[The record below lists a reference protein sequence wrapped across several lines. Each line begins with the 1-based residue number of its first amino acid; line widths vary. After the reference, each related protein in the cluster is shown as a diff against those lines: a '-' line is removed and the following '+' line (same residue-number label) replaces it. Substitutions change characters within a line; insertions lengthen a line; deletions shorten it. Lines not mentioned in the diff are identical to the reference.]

1 MGGATPSAHYDTAS
15 RYHCAGKKLLKRI
28 LAILALVLP
37 LGACGTT
44 NIEPTQGDLKAAWER
59 SNVAPLDYKA
69 DILAFMRTYLN
80 DPTNVRNAAVSAPA
94 RKLIPGDPA
103 ERIVSCLRYDAKKSS
118 GGYAGAKTGI
128 VIYGSGKLDRFI
140 DTPKLV
146 REVCEGVALQPF
158 PELQR
163 LSR

>member
-1 MGGATPSAHYDTAS
+1 
-15 RYHCAGKKLLKRI
+15 
-28 LAILALVLP
+28 LAILALALP

-44 NIEPTQGDLKAAWER
+44 DLEPTQGELKAAWER

-80 DPTNVRNAAVSAPA
+80 DPTNVRNAAVSAPV
-94 RKLIPGDPA
+94 RKTIPGDPA
-103 ERIVSCLRYDAKKSS
+103 ERIVSCLRFDAKKSNGS
-118 GGYAGAKTGI
+118 YAGPKTGI
-128 VIYGSGKLDRFI
+128 VVYGSGKLDRFI
-140 DTPKLV
+140 DTPKLA

-163 LSR
+163 LKR

>member
-1 MGGATPSAHYDTAS
+1 LNRS
-15 RYHCAGKKLLKRI
+15 
-28 LAILALVLP
+28 LAILALALP

-44 NIEPTQGDLKAAWER
+44 DLEPTQGELKAAWER

-80 DPTNVRNAAVSAPA
+80 DPTNVRNAAVSAPV
-94 RKLIPGDPA
+94 RKTIPGDPA
-103 ERIVSCLRYDAKKSS
+103 ERIVSCLRFDAKKSNGS
-118 GGYAGAKTGI
+118 YAGPKTGI
-128 VIYGSGKLDRFI
+128 VVYGSGKLDRFI
-140 DTPKLV
+140 DTPKLA

-163 LSR
+163 LKR